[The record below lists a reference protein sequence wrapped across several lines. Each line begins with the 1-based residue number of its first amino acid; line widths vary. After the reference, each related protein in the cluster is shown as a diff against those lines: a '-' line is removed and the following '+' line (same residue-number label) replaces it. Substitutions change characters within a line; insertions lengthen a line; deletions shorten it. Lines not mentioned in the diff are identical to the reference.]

1 LGPRFDAPVPP
12 GGYLWW
18 YLDGLS
24 SDGRFAITLI
34 AFVGSVFSP
43 YYAWRGRR
51 DPLNHCA
58 VNVAL
63 YGGAEARW
71 AMTERGRACVQRD
84 PRNLHIGPS
93 ALHWQGGT
101 LKIDVD
107 EIGAPLPKPIRGTI
121 RVTPSGLTGRSFALD
136 RAGNHVWQPIAPRAH
151 IDVKLERPDLRWSG
165 TGYLDS
171 NYGSEPLQDGF
182 SHWSWSRAHLS
193 EDSVV
198 LYDAARRDGS
208 ETAMALRFAPDG
220 AVQALAPPPPAHLPF
235 TAWRIARP
243 TRADRGHAV
252 QLVQTLED
260 TPFYARSRIQTQ
272 LYGEQSE
279 IFHESLMLDRFASPV
294 VRAMLPFRMPRRF
307 F

>member
-1 LGPRFDAPVPP
+1 M
-12 GGYLWW
+12 
-18 YLDGLS
+18 
-24 SDGRFAITLI
+24 
-34 AFVGSVFSP
+34 FSP

>member
-1 LGPRFDAPVPP
+1 MGPRFDAPVPP

-43 YYAWRGRR
+43 YYAWCGRR

-63 YGGAEARW
+63 YGGPDARW
-71 AMTERGRACVQRD
+71 AMTERGRDCVQRD
-84 PRNLHIGPS
+84 PRNLRIGPS
-93 ALHWQGGT
+93 ALRWQSGA
-101 LKIDVD
+101 LRIDVD
-107 EIGAPLPKPIRGTI
+107 EIGAPLPRRIRGTI
-121 RVTPSGLTGRSFALD
+121 RVTPSGLTARSFSLD
-136 RAGNHVWQPIAPRAH
+136 EAGNHVWQPIAPRAH
-151 IDVKLERPDLRWSG
+151 IDVKLEQPDMRWSG

-171 NYGSEPLQDGF
+171 NFGAEPLEKGF
-182 SHWSWSRAHLS
+182 SRWSWSRAHLNK
-193 EDSVV
+193 DTVV
-198 LYDAARRDGS
+198 LYDAARRDGTD
-208 ETAMALRFAPDG
+208 TAMALRFASNG
-220 AVQALAPPPPAHLPF
+220 AVQSLAPPPAAHLPS
-235 TAWRIARP
+235 TAWRVARP

-279 IFHESLMLDRFASPV
+279 IFHESLILDRFASPV
-294 VRAMLPFRMPRRF
+294 VRMMLPFRMPRRF